1 MVPVSLFC
9 SEGGIFTHGAD
20 SNLAVS
26 HYSCPSKEMV
36 FFKNLF
42 FLCGLCSSYAFS
54 VCADF
59 YKRTELLQ

>member
-26 HYSCPSKEMV
+26 HSCLSKEMV
-36 FFKNLF
+36 LFKKHF
-42 FLCGLCSSYAFS
+42 FLCGLCSSYAFC

-59 YKRTELLQ
+59 YKRTEMLQ